1 MIIFGKKR
9 TLLLHQLISQETGG
23 SMAVANFDALGN
35 SISSQYETNAAG
47 KEIYPSVEEKAAI
60 LAHSL
65 ITTRP
70 FADGN
75 TRTGMYVMLTL
86 LEANGIHSS
95 ADSAEILRL
104 GKAIESGKMTYKQLL
119 DWIYDHE
126 KFD

>member
-1 MIIFGKKR
+1 MIIFDKKR
-9 TLLLHQLISQETGG
+9 TVLLHQLISQEAGG
-23 SMAVANFDALGN
+23 SMAVANFDALNN

-60 LAHSL
+60 LAFNL

-104 GKAIESGKMTYKQLL
+104 GKAIESGAMKYKEILE
-119 DWIYDHE
+119 WIYDHE